1 MLGIPWQECF
11 VHEGGSVLPAI
22 VEFLASAADFLP
34 TLAGEQYS
42 GSRFL
47 TLNPGLRP
55 PHAEDLPGSWP
66 LGLQSAQAILAI
78 PLVRK
83 AEAKEGE

>member
-1 MLGIPWQECF
+1 
-11 VHEGGSVLPAI
+11 
-22 VEFLASAADFLP
+22 
-34 TLAGEQYS
+34 
-42 GSRFL
+42 
-47 TLNPGLRP
+47 
-55 PHAEDLPGSWP
+55 